1 MCQNQMLRYIL
12 KTVFLTVSIYTLAQ
26 QPASFQNEALK
37 LKKLILQHHFDP
49 RPVNDL
55 FSAKVFDHVLEAL
68 DPERLYFTQQDIT
81 ALSAFKN
88 KIDDD
93 LTGNSWNFLPA
104 LTERYR
110 QSLLRSEA
118 MITRHTK
125 APFDLSKNE
134 LFISDTAWATN
145 DAASAALWLKNLKY
159 ETLDELIQL
168 QKRTP
173 EVTDS
178 EFIAKKEPD
187 ARQRVQRNSL
197 RMIHRILNHASGYEN
212 HVASQFLQSLSLAFD
227 PHSSYLSLAQMEN
240 FLASLSTEG
249 YYFGISVDENERGEI
264 VITQLTPGG
273 PAWKSG
279 EVHAGDIVEQ
289 IRWEGSEWIE
299 VDGMTRDEF
308 DNLLQESIR
317 NSIEF
322 TLKKTGGIEKT
333 VRLRK
338 EKMSAEENRVK
349 SFILEGDKRIGYVS
363 LPGFYT
369 DWGDEEGSRCAN
381 DVAKEILKLKK
392 ENIDGLVLDVRYNR
406 GGSLKEAVAMAGI
419 FIDAG
424 PMGVLKIKGGTTQSE
439 KDVNRGTVYDGPLLL
454 MVNGLSASA
463 SEFLAAAL
471 QDYHRGII
479 VGSRTYGKATGQE
492 VFSLEPDEKN
502 TSASAAKKM
511 GWGYTTITT
520 LKIYRVTG
528 KTAQKRG
535 VTPDV
540 VLPDLYDFIE
550 FREENLEDALNSDS
564 ISRKIYYTPLG
575 LLPVCEL
582 KEKSEVRIS
591 KNPAFQTTI
600 QCSKAL
606 GRLATK
612 LDSVSLNWSAYKKL
626 ITDEG
631 IQFKLLKEITE
642 KPTNAFK
649 VSNHIFDKQR
659 IERDEYIRQV
669 NEVWAKNLVRD
680 ISLEEAFF
688 IICDYITGPT
698 TK

>member
-1 MCQNQMLRYIL
+1 
-12 KTVFLTVSIYTLAQ
+12 
-26 QPASFQNEALK
+26 LK

-55 FSAKVFDHVLEAL
+55 FSAKVFDHVLNAL

-81 ALSAFKN
+81 ALSTFKN

-134 LFISDTAWATN
+134 LFISDTAWAMN

-187 ARQRVQRNSL
+187 ARLRVQRNSL
-197 RMIHRILNHASGYEN
+197 RMIHRILNHASGYES
-212 HVASQFLQSLSLAFD
+212 HVASQFLQSVSLAFD

-249 YYFGISVDENERGEI
+249 YYFGISVDENDRGEI

-279 EVHAGDIVEQ
+279 EVHAGDIIEQ

-322 TLKKTGGIEKT
+322 TLKETGGIEKT

-392 ENIDGLVLDVRYNR
+392 ENIDGLVVDVRYNR

-535 VTPDV
+535 VTPDI

-550 FREENLEDALNSDS
+550 FREENLEDALSSDS

-591 KNPAFQTTI
+591 KNTAFQTTI

-606 GRLATK
+606 GGLSTK
-612 LDSVSLNWSAYKKL
+612 LDSVSLNWSAYRKL

-631 IQFKLLKEITE
+631 TQFKLLKEITE

-649 VSNHIFDKQR
+649 VSNHVFDKQR

>member
-1 MCQNQMLRYIL
+1 MLRYIL
-12 KTVFLTVSIYTLAQ
+12 KLVFLTVWISTLAQ
-26 QPASFQNEALK
+26 QPASVKNEALQ

-49 RPVNDL
+49 KPVDDL
-55 FSAKVFDHVLEAL
+55 FSAKVFDHVLNAL
-68 DPERLYFTQQDIT
+68 DPEKLYFTQQDIT
-81 ALSAFKN
+81 VLSTFKY

-93 LTGNSWNFLPA
+93 LTGTSWNFLPA
-104 LTERYR
+104 ITERYK
-110 QSLLRSEA
+110 QSLLRCEA
-118 MITRHTK
+118 IITRHTK
-125 APFDLSKNE
+125 VPFDLSKKE
-134 LFISDTAWATN
+134 LFISDTAWAEN
-145 DAASAALWLKNLKY
+145 DMASAARWLKNLKY

-173 EVTDS
+173 EIKDS
-178 EFIAKKEPD
+178 ELLTKKEPD

-197 RMIHRILNHASGYEN
+197 RMIHRILNHASGYED
-212 HVASQFLQSLSLAFD
+212 HVATQFLQSVGLAFD

-249 YYFGISVDENERGEI
+249 YYLGISVDENERGEI

-279 EVHAGDIVEQ
+279 EIHAGDVIEQ
-289 IRWEGSEWIE
+289 IRWEGSDWIE
-299 VDGMTRDEF
+299 VDGMTQDEF

-349 SFILEGDKRIGYVS
+349 SFILEGEKRIGYVS

-424 PMGVLKIKGGTTQSE
+424 PMGVLKVKNGTIQSE
-439 KDVNRGTVYDGPLLL
+439 KDVNRGTVYDGPLVL

-492 VFSLEPDEKN
+492 VFSLELDEKKGS
-502 TSASAAKKM
+502 TAAAEKL

-520 LKIYRVTG
+520 LKIYRVTR
-528 KTAQKRG
+528 KTAQRRG
-535 VTPDV
+535 VIPDIL
-540 VLPDLYDFIE
+540 LPDLYDFIE
-550 FREENLEDALNSDS
+550 FREESLEGALPSDS

-582 KEKSEVRIS
+582 KEKSEVRIA
-591 KNPAFQTTI
+591 KNNAFQTTI
-600 QCSKAL
+600 QCGKAL
-606 GRLATK
+606 RGLATK
-612 LDSVSLNWSAYKKL
+612 LDSVSLNWSDYKKM
-626 ITDEG
+626 ITEEG
-631 IQFKLLKEITE
+631 QQFKSLKELTE
-642 KPTNAFK
+642 NPTSAFK
-649 VSNHIFDKQR
+649 VANHVFDR
-659 IERDEYIRQV
+659 ERMDRDEYIRQV
-669 NEVWAKNLVRD
+669 NDVWAKNLVRD

>member
-1 MCQNQMLRYIL
+1 
-12 KTVFLTVSIYTLAQ
+12 
-26 QPASFQNEALK
+26 
-37 LKKLILQHHFDP
+37 
-49 RPVNDL
+49 
-55 FSAKVFDHVLEAL
+55 
-68 DPERLYFTQQDIT
+68 
-81 ALSAFKN
+81 
-88 KIDDD
+88 
-93 LTGNSWNFLPA
+93 
-104 LTERYR
+104 
-110 QSLLRSEA
+110 
-118 MITRHTK
+118 
-125 APFDLSKNE
+125 
-134 LFISDTAWATN
+134 
-145 DAASAALWLKNLKY
+145 
-159 ETLDELIQL
+159 
-168 QKRTP
+168 
-173 EVTDS
+173 
-178 EFIAKKEPD
+178 
-187 ARQRVQRNSL
+187 
-197 RMIHRILNHASGYEN
+197 
-212 HVASQFLQSLSLAFD
+212 
-227 PHSSYLSLAQMEN
+227 MEN

-249 YYFGISVDENERGEI
+249 YYFGISVDENDRGEI

-322 TLKKTGGIEKT
+322 TLKETGGIEKT

-550 FREENLEDALNSDS
+550 FREENLEDALSSDS

-575 LLPVCEL
+575 PLPVCEL
-582 KEKSEVRIS
+582 KEKSEVRVS
-591 KNPAFQTTI
+591 KNTAFQTTI

-606 GRLATK
+606 SLLATK

-631 IQFKLLKEITE
+631 TQFKLLKEITE

>member
-1 MCQNQMLRYIL
+1 MLRCIL
-12 KTVFLTVSIYTLAQ
+12 KSIFLTVSISTLAQ
-26 QPASFQNEALK
+26 QPASVQNEALQ

-49 RPVNDL
+49 RPVDDR
-55 FSAKVFDHVLEAL
+55 FSAKVFDHLLNAL
-68 DPERLYFTQQDIT
+68 DPEKLYFTQQDIT
-81 ALSAFKN
+81 ALSAFKD

-93 LTGNSWNFLPA
+93 LTGTGWKFLPA
-104 LTERYR
+104 LTERYK

-118 MITRHTK
+118 IITRHTQL
-125 APFDLSKNE
+125 PFDLSKKE
-134 LFISDTAWATN
+134 LFIADTAWAAN
-145 DAASAALWLKNLKY
+145 DVASAALWFKNLKY
-159 ETLDELIQL
+159 ATLDALIQL

-173 EVTDS
+173 ETKDS
-178 EFIAKKEPD
+178 EFLTKKEPD

-212 HVASQFLQSLSLAFD
+212 HVATQFLQSVSLAFD
-227 PHSSYLSLAQMEN
+227 PHSSYLSLEQMES
-240 FLASLSTEG
+240 FLGSLSTEG

-279 EVHAGDIVEQ
+279 EVHPGDVIVQ

-299 VDGMTRDEF
+299 VDGMTQDEF
-308 DNLLQESIR
+308 DNLLEESIR

-322 TLKKTGGIEKT
+322 TLKETGGIEKT

-349 SFILEGDKRIGYVS
+349 SFILEGEKRIGYVS

-392 ENIDGLVLDVRYNR
+392 ENIDGLVVDVRYNR

-424 PMGVLKIKGGTTQSE
+424 PMGVLKVKGGTTQSE

-492 VFSLEPDEKN
+492 VFSLEPVEKN
-502 TSASAAKKM
+502 ANASAAKKL

-528 KTAQKRG
+528 KTAQRRG
-535 VTPDV
+535 VTPDIM
-540 VLPDLYDFIE
+540 LPDLYDFIE
-550 FREENLEDALNSDS
+550 FREENLDDALASDS
-564 ISRKIYYTPLG
+564 ISKKIYYTPLG

-582 KEKSEVRIS
+582 KEKSQDRIA
-591 KNPAFQTTI
+591 NNNAFQTTI

-606 GRLATK
+606 GGLATK
-612 LDSVSLNWSAYKKL
+612 LDSVPLNWVDYKKM
-626 ITDEG
+626 ISEEG
-631 IQFKLLKEITE
+631 KRFKSLKEITE
-642 KPTNAFK
+642 TPTNAFK
-649 VSNHIFDKQR
+649 VNNHVFDKQR
-659 IERDEYIRQV
+659 MDRDEYIRQV

>member
-1 MCQNQMLRYIL
+1 MLRCIL
-12 KTVFLTVSIYTLAQ
+12 KSVFLTVSISTLAQ
-26 QPASFQNEALK
+26 QPASVQNEALQ

-49 RPVNDL
+49 KPVDDL
-55 FSAKVFDHVLEAL
+55 FSAKVFDHVLNAL
-68 DPERLYFTQQDIT
+68 DPEKLYFTQQDIT
-81 ALSAFKN
+81 ALSAFKD

-93 LTGNSWNFLPA
+93 LTGTSWNFLPA
-104 LTERYR
+104 ITERYK
-110 QSLLRSEA
+110 QSLLRSETI
-118 MITRHTK
+118 ITRHTK
-125 APFDLSKNE
+125 VPFDLSKKE
-134 LFISDTAWATN
+134 LFISDTAWAEN
-145 DAASAALWLKNLKY
+145 DVESAALWHKNLKY

-173 EVTDS
+173 EIKDS
-178 EFIAKKEPD
+178 EFLAKKEPD

-212 HVASQFLQSLSLAFD
+212 HVAAQFLQSVSLAFD

-279 EVHAGDIVEQ
+279 EVHAGDVIEQ

-299 VDGMTRDEF
+299 VDGMTQDEF
-308 DNLLQESIR
+308 DNLLEESIR

-322 TLKKTGGIEKT
+322 GLKETGGIEKT

-349 SFILEGDKRIGYVS
+349 SFILEGEKRIGYVS

-424 PMGVLKIKGGTTQSE
+424 PMGVLKVKGGTTQSE

-502 TSASAAKKM
+502 TSASAAKKL

-535 VTPDV
+535 VTPDIM
-540 VLPDLYDFIE
+540 LPDLYDFIE
-550 FREENLEDALNSDS
+550 FREENLEDALTSDS

-582 KEKSEVRIS
+582 KEKSQVRIA
-591 KNPAFQTTI
+591 KKTLF
-600 QCSKAL
+600 K
-606 GRLATK
+606 RRY
-612 LDSVSLNWSAYKKL
+612 SVA
-626 ITDEG
+626 
-631 IQFKLLKEITE
+631 
-642 KPTNAFK
+642 KP
-649 VSNHIFDKQR
+649 
-659 IERDEYIRQV
+659 
-669 NEVWAKNLVRD
+669 
-680 ISLEEAFF
+680 
-688 IICDYITGPT
+688 
-698 TK
+698 